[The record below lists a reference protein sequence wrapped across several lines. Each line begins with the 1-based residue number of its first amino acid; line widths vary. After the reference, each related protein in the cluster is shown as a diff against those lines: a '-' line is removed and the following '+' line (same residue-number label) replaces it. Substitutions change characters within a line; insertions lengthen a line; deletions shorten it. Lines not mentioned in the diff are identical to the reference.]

1 MSASQ
6 PLTGSI
12 AASTVLKWLRAWH
25 ADGMPD
31 AVDLEVVRQMLP
43 ETPYGK
49 GVREIK
55 APMVLDINSCEGM
68 LVRNPQDT
76 AEWGI
81 FYNGKANPER
91 QRFTIAHELGHYFL
105 DGHIDHV
112 LPNDGVHAS
121 HAGFSSSDPYEQEA
135 DNFAAGLLMPSSHL
149 GS

>member
-1 MSASQ
+1 MSPSQ

-12 AASTVLKWLRAWH
+12 AASTVLRWLRAWH

-81 FYNGKANPER
+81 F
-91 QRFTIAHELGHYFL
+91 
-105 DGHIDHV
+105 
-112 LPNDGVHAS
+112 
-121 HAGFSSSDPYEQEA
+121 
-135 DNFAAGLLMPSSHL
+135 
-149 GS
+149 